1 MKFVDLYQ
9 LHWPN
14 PRIRSGDHEG
24 DGRAGRDGKTRYIG
38 VSNFSVEQT
47 MQAQES
53 LPRSEL
59 VSNQMRY
66 SITSRSIEADVL
78 PFCRKEKITVIAY
91 SPLDTGNIP
100 AEQDTKGHAR
110 RSMR

>member
-1 MKFVDLYQ
+1 MKYIDLYQ

-14 PRIRSGDHEG
+14 PRIPIQETM
-24 DGRAGRDGKTRYIG
+24 RAMEELVATGKISYIG

-59 VSNQMRY
+59 VSNR
-66 SITSRSIEADVL
+66 
-78 PFCRKEKITVIAY
+78 
-91 SPLDTGNIP
+91 
-100 AEQDTKGHAR
+100 
-110 RSMR
+110 